1 MRVFENKELGNV
13 LGSKNDGKMSE
24 KFTKCLMKNVVV
36 QSRPPSNGRRAA

>member
-1 MRVFENKELGNV
+1 VFENKELGNV

-36 QSRPPSNGRRAA
+36 QIRPPSTRGKVA